1 MTSFSL
7 TNNDQWNTWT
17 RTLRSPSS
25 SGPDAQSDN
34 PLVAMN
40 LDQNRAS
47 IAQRLYA
54 LFSGYDNYTTFSNNA
69 AGPQADS
76 IESIHDTIH
85 SIVGGMGPG
94 QHSTQPGHMAYIQW
108 SAFDPVF
115 FLHHCMVDR
124 ILAIWQTL
132 HPNTWVPPST
142 ALLNSFTTQ
151 RGQTIASGTALT
163 PFFSHVNGTFWT
175 SDGVRDHTRFGY
187 TYAEL
192 VRGPAIANN
201 NMAQVRTAKQAVN
214 RIYGS
219 FSPANL
225 FLKELQAHG
234 IKTSHKTTT
243 KRRPNLPRSVM
254 GSKLFA
260 GDRYHEWTANV
271 LVSKQA
277 LGGASSISFFL
288 GGDAPRDLHDWASAP
303 NHVGTM
309 GVFAAAKFS
318 SPGQP
323 AMDHDVPVS
332 GTVPLTA
339 ALVKKVA
346 AGELASLEPRDVE
359 LYLRENLKKVALGP
373 KGGVVSAGAGAGVG
387 QECVGGTKIQ
397 VVSSVVAAP
406 WSEEELPAWG
416 EARVRLEM
424 C

>member
-1 MTSFSL
+1 M
-7 TNNDQWNTWT
+7 
-17 RTLRSPSS
+17 
-25 SGPDAQSDN
+25 
-34 PLVAMN
+34 VAMN

-85 SIVGGMGPG
+85 NIVGGGMGPG

-132 HPNTWVPPST
+132 HPNAWVPPSA
-142 ALLNSFTTQ
+142 ALLNSYTTR
-151 RGQTIASGTALT
+151 RGQTITSSTALT
-163 PFFSHVNGTFWT
+163 PFFSHDNGTFWT
-175 SDGVRDHTRFGY
+175 SDGVRDHTKFGY

-192 VRGPAIANN
+192 VRAPAIANN
-201 NMAQVRTAKQAVN
+201 NMAQIRTAKQAVN

-225 FLKELQAHG
+225 FLEELRAHG
-234 IKTSHKTTT
+234 IKTSHKTTAR
-243 KRRPNLPRSVM
+243 RRPSLPRSVM

-271 LVSKQA
+271 LVSSQA
-277 LGGASSISFFL
+277 LDGASSINFFL
-288 GGDAPRDLHDWASAP
+288 GGDVPRDPHDWTSAP

-309 GVFAAAKFS
+309 GVFAAAARHS

-346 AGELASLEPRDVE
+346 EGELASLEPRDVE
-359 LYLRENLKKVALGP
+359 PYLRENLKKVVLGP
-373 KGGVVSAGAGAGVG
+373 KGEVVGAGGGAG
-387 QECVGGTKIQ
+387 QECVGGMKIQ
-397 VVSSVVAAP
+397 VVSSVVTAP

-416 EARVRLEM
+416 EARVGLEM